1 MCASEFWDWVWLRFA
16 SSNPQSLAL
25 HAPPS
30 ALHTNAGETR
40 LLTLAG
46 GGQSG
51 HTNTS
56 VTAVVI
62 CFYCPPGTF
71 LACHPNH
78 IANVVAIVSTTQQY
92 IPLREREKDVDQSAA
107 AEDVSTELLVHAHS
121 DTEEERHLAP
131 RGVQMR
137 MGEAF
142 SRLCHCSVP
151 LGPLVAAYGGK
162 IAAPL
167 RMVSRKSPGAQRAL
181 NRLMS
186 VVGSPLQSR
195 VCKALE
201 GLDVPDGK
209 CISEL
214 TAE

>member
-1 MCASEFWDWVWLRFA
+1 MPVSSGTGCGFGLRRSIPNRSLSTPHHPHCTPTPGRRDCSPSQVVASQVTRTR
-16 SSNPQSLAL
+16 
-25 HAPPS
+25 PS
-30 ALHTNAGETR
+30 VRHCCGN
-40 LLTLAG
+40 LLPL
-46 GGQSG
+46 
-51 HTNTS
+51 
-56 VTAVVI
+56 
-62 CFYCPPGTF
+62 PPGTF

-107 AEDVSTELLVHAHS
+107 AHADSMAIDVSTELPVHTHS
-121 DTEEERHLAP
+121 DTEEERHPAP

-186 VVGSPLQSR
+186 VVGSPLRSR

-209 CISEL
+209 
-214 TAE
+214 